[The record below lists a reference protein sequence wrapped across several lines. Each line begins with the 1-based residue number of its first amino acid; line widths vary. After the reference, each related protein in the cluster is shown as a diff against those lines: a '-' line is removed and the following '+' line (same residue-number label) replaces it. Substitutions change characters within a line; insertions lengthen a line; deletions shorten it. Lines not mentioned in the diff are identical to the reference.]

1 MSIRDQ
7 VREQLKCS
15 DTVRRHTLLCALM
28 GAAVTLGAPGALAVT
43 GSSQTDTGKV
53 STASVKP
60 LGPLGPLTAL
70 VIERLLVSD
79 QVAASKFGI
88 GRPIDDP
95 ARERQVLEEVK
106 LQAGSLGLD
115 PDATVSFFRDQITAS
130 KVVQKGLF
138 VRWTAH
144 PDEAPTTRP
153 DLTQIRTQLDQITAE
168 LLQELK
174 ATRNLRESALSCNL
188 QLALATQSGIAV
200 NGLDRLHRQALRG
213 ATDSVCVTSTG
224 DQHL

>member
-1 MSIRDQ
+1 MKS
-7 VREQLKCS
+7 S
-15 DTVRRHTLLCALM
+15 DKVRRHTLLCALI
-28 GAAVTLGAPGALAVT
+28 GAAVTLGAPRALAVT
-43 GSSQTDTGKV
+43 GGSQTDMGKV
-53 STASVKP
+53 STAGVKP

-79 QVAASKFGI
+79 QVAASKFGTA
-88 GRPIDDP
+88 RPIDDP
-95 ARERQVLEEVK
+95 AREQQVLDEVR
-106 LQAGSLGLD
+106 LQAGPLGLD

-138 VRWTAH
+138 TRWTAH

-153 DLTQIRTQLDQITAE
+153 DLTKIRTQLDQITAE

-174 ATRNLRESALSCNL
+174 ATRNLCNSALSCNL

-200 NGLDRLHRQALRG
+200 KGLDKLHRQALRG

-224 DQHL
+224 DQHV